1 MDLDLI
7 SKEENEINSVKFK
20 DIKLN
25 LVNDSD
31 KDFMEMKL
39 HEMPV
44 TGYGIDKKLKAVYTD
59 IDKKQHLDFSLK
71 SNNIKSLLPNIII
84 NADILNQEDD

>member
-31 KDFMEMKL
+31 KDFMEVKL

-44 TGYGIDKKLKAVYTD
+44 TVYGIDK
-59 IDKKQHLDFSLK
+59 
-71 SNNIKSLLPNIII
+71 N
-84 NADILNQEDD
+84 